1 MPMRRSVATAAAWAN
16 LRTLGTAV
24 VLLCIALPRAAAD
37 ADARI
42 VKLDT
47 RPGVSVSFWYAK
59 RPDAVA
65 TVLLLTG
72 GGGGIGLKNGV
83 PTSTNFLVRSREL
96 FRASGFNVAIV
107 GKPTDVKDLDPVFR
121 TSRAHMDDLRKVVE
135 YLKQDAHLPVWL
147 VGTSMGTISATAGAI
162 DFGDAGLG
170 GIVLT
175 SSVTR
180 FNIVGAVPKQKL
192 EDIHVPVLVVHHEKD
207 RCDACRP
214 YEVSYIMKGL
224 KNAPMKKLVLVNGG
238 ADPRGDVC
246 EPLHWHGYIGMESEA
261 VALIADW
268 IKKPA
273 P

>member
-1 MPMRRSVATAAAWAN
+1 MRFNVFARRYAAFVCVIAA
-16 LRTLGTAV
+16 
-24 VLLCIALPRAAAD
+24 LLAHIESPPVNAEPN
-37 ADARI
+37 ARV

-47 RPGVSVSFWYAK
+47 RPDVSVAFWYAK

-65 TVLLLTG
+65 TVVLLTG
-72 GGGGIGLKNGV
+72 GAGGIGLKNGV
-83 PTSTNFLVRSREL
+83 PTSSNFLVRSREL
-96 FRASGFNVAIV
+96 FRSHGFNVAVV
-107 GKPTDVKDLDPVFR
+107 GKPSDVKDLDPAFR
-121 TSRAHMDDLRKVVE
+121 ISRAHMDDLRKVVD
-135 YLKQDAHLPVWL
+135 YLKQDAHVPVWL
-147 VGTSMGTISATAGAI
+147 VGTSMGTISATAAAI
-162 DFGDAGLG
+162 DFGDANLG

-180 FNIVGAVPKQKL
+180 FNTTGAVPRQKL
-192 EDIHVPVLVVHHEKD
+192 EDIHVPVLVMHHEKD

-224 KNAPMKKLVLVNGG
+224 KNAPVTKSIFVNGG